1 MLRAV
6 RMQVTARLVG
16 ALFACA
22 AGRVVAAGA
31 TDVLDANDAWIGPVG
46 RVVAAEGSLTLR
58 GEPGVEQA
66 VVVWPGLELDAG
78 TIAYATIEH
87 GGLAPRHELS
97 LYFRNADGEH
107 VVEVPRTQRRA
118 TLALAAQSGWRGTVT
133 EVGLV
138 YGPDGNVPTLLADNP
153 LPVPELALAP
163 APAAARARATATGL
177 ARIEPRRGP
186 DNNLL
191 LGGGLVAACGAALAL
206 ALVFAALARGRG
218 RRASLALAAVAFVAS
233 EVVLWR
239 QWLVQHADTVEV
251 AAARREA
258 GVPEELDWELVA
270 IAERIRAGLAGDAP
284 RAEFQLA
291 FEDPYV
297 ADRLRF
303 HLLPMRA
310 WRDASVIA
318 REGTCVLVL
327 TDREIPGAWLEEQT
341 AFGQVVLAASNATPE
356 CRWNSSPSPR

>member
-6 RMQVTARLVG
+6 RMVAAARLAV
-16 ALFACA
+16 AIFASSAGSA
-22 AGRVVAAGA
+22 AAAGA
-31 TDVLDANDAWIGPVG
+31 TDVLDANDAWIAPVG
-46 RVVAAEGSLTLR
+46 RVVAAKDSLALR

-66 VVVWPGLELDAG
+66 VVVWPGLALDAG

-97 LYFRNADGEH
+97 LYFRNSRGEH
-107 VVEVPRTQRRA
+107 VIEVPRTQRRA
-118 TLALAAQSGWRGTVT
+118 TIALDARSGWQGTVT

-138 YGPDGNVPTLLADNP
+138 YGPDGNVPTLVADNT
-153 LPVPELALAP
+153 LHVHALALEP
-163 APAAARARATATGL
+163 ASTAARARAAATRL

-191 LGGGLVAACGAALAL
+191 QGGGLVAVCGASLAL
-206 ALVFAALARGRG
+206 ALV
-218 RRASLALAAVAFVAS
+218 LAAVARGGARRVSLGLAAAAFVLA
-233 EVVLWR
+233 EVALWR
-239 QWLVQHADTVEV
+239 QWLVQHADTVEI
-251 AAARREA
+251 AAARRAA
-258 GVPEELDWELVA
+258 GAPLELDWELVA
-270 IAERIRAGLAGDAP
+270 IAQRIRDGLAGDAP

-318 REGTCVLVL
+318 RERTCVLQL
-327 TDREIPGAWLEEQT
+327 TDREIPGAYLHEQT
-341 AFGQVVLAASNATPE
+341 AFGPVVLAASNATPE